1 MSVSGPI
8 IIIEDDVDDQ
18 QILNESLLDL
28 GVKNLVLFFDNCIDV
43 YEYLLETHDKPF
55 LILSDVNL
63 PVMTGSELKRR
74 INENES
80 LRKKAIPF
88 IFFTTTANAK
98 AVEEAYEM
106 MVQGYFEKETSLRSL
121 KITLK
126 TIVDY
131 WKLCKHP
138 NNM

>member
-8 IIIEDDVDDQ
+8 IIIEDDLDDQ
-18 QILNESLLDL
+18 QILQETLLEL
-28 GVKNLVLFFDNCIDV
+28 GVNNVICFFDNCIDV
-43 YEYLLETHDKPF
+43 YQYLLVTHDKPF

-63 PVMTGSELKRR
+63 PVMTGSELKQR
-74 INENES
+74 INENEE

-98 AVEEAYEM
+98 AVEKAYDM
-106 MVQGYFEKETSLRSL
+106 MVQGYFEKDSDLKSL
-121 KITLK
+121 KATLG
-126 TIVDY
+126 TIIAY

>member
-1 MSVSGPI
+1 M
-8 IIIEDDVDDQ
+8 
-18 QILNESLLDL
+18 
-28 GVKNLVLFFDNCIDV
+28 DV
-43 YEYLLETHDKPF
+43 YKYLLETADKPF

-63 PVMTGSELKRR
+63 PVMTGPELKKR
-74 INENES
+74 INENER

-106 MVQGYFEKETSLRSL
+106 MVQGYFEKESSLKSL

-138 NNM
+138 NNI